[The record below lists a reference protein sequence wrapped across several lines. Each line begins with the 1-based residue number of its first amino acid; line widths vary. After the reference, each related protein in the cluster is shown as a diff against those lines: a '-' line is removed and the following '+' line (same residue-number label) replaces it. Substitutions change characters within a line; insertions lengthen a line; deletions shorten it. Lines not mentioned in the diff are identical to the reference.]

1 MAMNIWQS
9 LGSSCCDKLQ
19 VAYALDKSLIWHHT
33 FNSSVK
39 SHMERKQRGIT
50 QLLRKFLHD
59 HQPTILGQR
68 SFETSSQKQMK
79 LAYHFSPFVF
89 ELSSI
94 EDMEG
99 WMSLV
104 LGSTLSLVTSV
115 SFSVKDSFS
124 SKRGGGIGGTGV
136 NLSKI
141 PLFHSEDRSL
151 RRWKEEVE
159 NLDTNSSH
167 ERIEFGVLSKPR
179 LATPSKRKL
188 KEKKFDGGVSVHPG
202 YLDY

>member
-1 MAMNIWQS
+1 ML
-9 LGSSCCDKLQ
+9 LGCC
-19 VAYALDKSLIWHHT
+19 
-33 FNSSVK
+33 
-39 SHMERKQRGIT
+39 
-50 QLLRKFLHD
+50 
-59 HQPTILGQR
+59 
-68 SFETSSQKQMK
+68 
-79 LAYHFSPFVF
+79 
-89 ELSSI
+89 LS
-94 EDMEG
+94 
-99 WMSLV
+99 
-104 LGSTLSLVTSV
+104 
-115 SFSVKDSFS
+115 
-124 SKRGGGIGGTGV
+124 